1 LTALVGACHTGAPPR
16 TLLQPVAPAPGAATT
31 PAPAPVPAS
40 VAPATTTTS
49 AAVALPPPPY
59 PVATTTVALVDASR
73 PTVSRG
79 VRVAATRALTTV
91 VWYPT
96 VGARWPLVV
105 FAPGYQVGPE
115 TYSALCRRWAGA
127 GYVVAAPRFPLSDP
141 SVAGAALDELD
152 LDNQPADVRFVM
164 SSLVTSAGSGL
175 PIDPTRIAVTGHSD
189 GAEDALAVG
198 EQGVAAV
205 KAVIAMSGQPV
216 PRQGPNPPLLVMQ
229 GDQDTVNPPLRSQ
242 AVFDQATS
250 PRFLITLL
258 GAGHL
263 PPFSGGSK
271 WQAVVEAVTVDF
283 LDHYLAAITN
293 SDAKMLADA
302 HRPGLA
308 VMK

>member
-1 LTALVGACHTGAPPR
+1 VT
-16 TLLQPVAPAPGAATT
+16 VAAATT
-31 PAPAPVPAS
+31 S
-40 VAPATTTTS
+40 TSTT
-49 AAVALPPPPY
+49 VALPPPPY
-59 PVATTTVALVDASR
+59 PVATTTIALVDASR

-96 VGARWPLVV
+96 VGTHWPLVM

-115 TYSALCRRWAGA
+115 TYSALCRRWAAA

-141 SVAGAALDELD
+141 SVAGSALDELD

-164 SSLVTSAGSGL
+164 GSLVSSAGSAL

-229 GDQDTVNPPLRSQ
+229 GDQDTINPPARSQ

-250 PRFLITLL
+250 PRFLLTLL

-263 PPFSGGSK
+263 PPFAGGSK
-271 WQAVVEAVTVDF
+271 WQTVVEAVTVDF
-283 LDHYLAAITN
+283 LNHYLAATTK
-293 SDAKMLADA
+293 SDAQMLADA
-302 HRPGLA
+302 HHFALA
-308 VMK
+308 ILK